1 MFNVGS
7 GEFLVIFLLAL
18 IVLGPDKLPETAR
31 KVGKVIG
38 DLRQMSSGFQAE
50 MREAMDVDGIKQAL
64 NPTASMNEAK
74 PIQYNMDHPTAAIP
88 VSQDPNVPA
97 PIPTID
103 PLPTPE
109 PTEIRATAPR
119 ERQEVTDL
127 PQSFASPLADRG
139 PADAAADVTPTYP
152 PNEFR
157 TEIPPTKGQQG
168 AA

>member
-1 MFNVGS
+1 
-7 GEFLVIFLLAL
+7 
-18 IVLGPDKLPETAR
+18 
-31 KVGKVIG
+31 
-38 DLRQMSSGFQAE
+38 
-50 MREAMDVDGIKQAL
+50 MREAMDVEGIKQAL
-64 NPTASMNEAK
+64 NPTTAMNEPQ

-97 PIPTID
+97 PIPTIE

-119 ERQEVTDL
+119 ERQEV
-127 PQSFASPLADRG
+127 
-139 PADAAADVTPTYP
+139 ADAFTDRTPDEHP
-152 PNEFR
+152 DSAERPERPERIERPAEFR

>member
-18 IVLGPDKLPETAR
+18 IVLGPEKLPETAR

-38 DLRQMSSGFQAE
+38 DLRQMSSGFQSE
-50 MREAMDVDGIKQAL
+50 MREAMDIDSIKQAM
-64 NPTASMNEAK
+64 NPTTAMNQ
-74 PIQYNMDHPTAAIP
+74 PVQYNHDLPTAAIP

-97 PIPTID
+97 PIPSIE

-109 PTEIRATAPR
+109 PTEIRAAAPPIDDAPDAR
-119 ERQEVTDL
+119 STTPVN
-127 PQSFASPLADRG
+127 PSFR
-139 PADAAADVTPTYP
+139 PAD
-152 PNEFR
+152 
-157 TEIPPTKGQQG
+157 IPPTKGQQG

>member
-50 MREAMDVDGIKQAL
+50 MREAMDVDSIKQAL
-64 NPTASMNEAK
+64 NPTTALNQPAQYREDPPSTAVPAS
-74 PIQYNMDHPTAAIP
+74 
-88 VSQDPNVPA
+88 SDPNDPA
-97 PIPTID
+97 PIPDIE
-103 PLPTPE
+103 PRPTPE
-109 PTEIRATAPR
+109 PTEIRAAAPGAPGMS
-119 ERQEVTDL
+119 EASEQTSASAPIDIHAADL
-127 PQSFASPLADRG
+127 P
-139 PADAAADVTPTYP
+139 PA
-152 PNEFR
+152 
-157 TEIPPTKGQQG
+157 KGQQG

>member
-50 MREAMDVDGIKQAL
+50 MREAMDVDSIKQAL
-64 NPTASMNEAK
+64 NPTTMMNGSSTET
-74 PIQYNMDHPTAAIP
+74 PQYNQDLPAAAIP

-97 PIPTID
+97 PIPA
-103 PLPTPE
+103 PMPVPE
-109 PTEIRATAPR
+109 PTEIRAAAPEVDDVDEPTPPPASLPTAGA
-119 ERQEVTDL
+119 TD
-127 PQSFASPLADRG
+127 
-139 PADAAADVTPTYP
+139 
-152 PNEFR
+152 
-157 TEIPPTKGQQG
+157 IH
-168 AA
+168 

>member
-1 MFNVGS
+1 
-7 GEFLVIFLLAL
+7 
-18 IVLGPDKLPETAR
+18 
-31 KVGKVIG
+31 
-38 DLRQMSSGFQAE
+38 MSSGFQTE
-50 MREAMDVDGIKQAL
+50 MREAMDVEGIKQAL
-64 NPTASMNEAK
+64 NPMASADEAR

-119 ERQEVTDL
+119 ERQEVADL
-127 PQSFASPLADRG
+127 PPASPRHFADVG
-139 PADAAADVTPTYP
+139 PTAAGDGSVDRLGTPDLGAVDAGAADHTPA
-152 PNEFR
+152 EFR